1 MGAMTLILLMMLG
14 LAAAALETDEGAAAQ
29 DGLVLVVEVGNR
41 MYPGWKETQRVGL
54 DQPFFLGDTE
64 YKATIREFLPD
75 FRITDGKIVSISQ
88 TLGNPAAH
96 VFVFND
102 SATVDSSW
110 AFLNHPP
117 HFSPRS
123 FFTFRLQEIIGFD
136 EQGEKSAPVNQ
147 AAGEDSRGEDK

>member
-1 MGAMTLILLMMLG
+1 MGGLLILLQLLG
-14 LAAAALETDEGAAAQ
+14 LAVAEVETDDKEAMASGPE
-29 DGLVLVVEVGNR
+29 GLVLVVEVGNR

-54 DQPFFLGDTE
+54 NEAFYLGDTE
-64 YKATIREFLPD
+64 YQATIREFLPD
-75 FRITDGKIVSISQ
+75 FRITDGKVVSITQ

-117 HFSPRS
+117 HFSPNS
-123 FFTFRLQEIIGFD
+123 FFTFRLQEIIGF
-136 EQGEKSAPVNQ
+136 ESQEPEAATTAKEEK
-147 AAGEDSRGEDK
+147 